1 MSFPTETKIDTD
13 DSPTADE
20 IIEKCLSLEQPCS
33 FFLYAGAGS
42 GKTHSLVTAVKS
54 LKNRERQR
62 LTYEGRQIAII
73 TYTNAACDEIARRLE
88 YDPLVEV
95 STIHAF
101 SWRMIQGFNDDI
113 REWLRIKLADD
124 IAALD
129 EKIRRAR
136 QPNKTSLANQASRE
150 SKARRLNELD
160 NISIFTYSPTG
171 DNRGRQALNHTEV
184 IQMAAQFIPEP
195 PLLNILADRHP
206 VLLIDESQDT
216 NGPLMDAFLRAQ
228 AQVSDRFCLGLLGD
242 MMQRIY
248 NDGKER
254 LHETIPEDWAKP
266 EKIVNRRCPT
276 RVVDLINVIR
286 ATADA
291 HKQEPKPGAIEG
303 MVRIFCTRQAPDQ
316 DFSLEG
322 RIAERMAEITGD
334 VAWAGGATG
343 RKTLILEHKMAGR
356 RMGFEGVFTPLY
368 DVEHLRTGLLDGTLP
383 ILKLFFER
391 VTPIIL
397 AARKD
402 SFALM
407 EAVRLRSPLLDPSY
421 MKEAPDQV
429 ALLEEVG
436 DATQAL
442 CKLFND
448 ERDPLIGAVAQVL
461 LGSGL
466 LDLPDRLIEA
476 MLVGAT
482 DEAPPETTDREA
494 LETHAYRILL
504 GRPYS
509 EMAALAEYADEL
521 SPFDTHQGVKGLEF
535 PRVMVILNDEEA
547 GGFLFSYDKLLGVKP
562 ASDTDIRNE
571 RDGKDNSLSRTRR
584 LLYVT
589 CSRAEESLAIVVYTA
604 QPEVAKASVIEA
616 GWMTADEVVLI

>member
-1 MSFPTETKIDTD
+1 MSVTTEIDTD
-13 DSPTADE
+13 DTPSADD
-20 IIEKCLSLEQPCS
+20 IIEQCLNLEQPRS

-42 GKTHSLVTAVKS
+42 GKTHSLVMAVKS
-54 LKNRERQR
+54 LKDRERQR
-62 LTYEGRQIAII
+62 LTFEGRQIAII

-88 YDPLVEV
+88 YDPLVVV

-101 SWRMIQGFNDDI
+101 SWKMIQGFNDDI

-124 IAALD
+124 IVELD
-129 EKIRRAR
+129 DKIHRAR
-136 QPNKTSLANQASRE
+136 QPNKTSLANQASRD
-150 SKARRLNELD
+150 SKARRLNDLD
-160 NISIFTYSPTG
+160 NIPTFTYSPTG

-216 NGPLMDAFLRAQ
+216 NDPLMDAFLRAQ
-228 AQVSDRFCLGLLGD
+228 AQVTDRFCLGLLGD

-254 LHETIPEDWAKP
+254 LDELIPDDWAKP
-266 EKIVNRRCPT
+266 EKRMNRRCPT
-276 RVVDLINVIR
+276 RIVDLINVIR
-286 ATADA
+286 ANADA
-291 HKQEPKPGAIEG
+291 HKQKPKPGAIEG
-303 MVRIFCTRQAPDQ
+303 TVRMFCTQQAPDQ
-316 DFSLEG
+316 DFSLEA
-322 RIAERMAEITGD
+322 RIAERMAEVTGD
-334 VAWAGGATG
+334 PTWAGGTAG

-368 DVEHLRTGLLDGTLP
+368 NVDHLRTGLLDGTLP

-391 VTPIIL
+391 VAPIL
-397 AARKD
+397 QAAQKD
-402 SFALM
+402 AFTLM
-407 EAVRLRSPLLDPSY
+407 EAVRLRAPLLDPSY
-421 MKEAPDQV
+421 MKDAPDQL
-429 ALLEEVG
+429 ALLEKVG
-436 DATQAL
+436 SATQAL
-442 CKLFND
+442 CELFNND
-448 ERDPLIGAVAQVL
+448 RDPLIEAVAQVL
-461 LGSGL
+461 FETSL

-476 MLVGAT
+476 MLAGAT

-494 LETHAYRILL
+494 LETHAYRMLL

-509 EMAALAEYADEL
+509 EMAALADYADEL

-589 CSRAEESLAIVVYTA
+589 CSRAEEGLAIVVYTA

-616 GWMTADEVVLI
+616 GWLTADEVVVI